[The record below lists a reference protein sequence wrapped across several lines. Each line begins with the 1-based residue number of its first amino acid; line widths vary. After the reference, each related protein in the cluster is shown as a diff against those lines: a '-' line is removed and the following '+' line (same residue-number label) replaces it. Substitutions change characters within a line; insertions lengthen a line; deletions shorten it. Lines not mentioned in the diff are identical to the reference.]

1 MPRGSIVKINSGN
14 FYVKNGNKIV
24 VCHASGKLRDFSIIP
39 FVGDEVVY
47 EELEL
52 DKGYIKEIMKRKNSL
67 VRPPV
72 SNVDQALI
80 VVSLKE
86 PDFSSLLLEKMIL
99 QVLDN
104 EIIPVIYFSKVDKVK
119 DLSKYQKYFDYYD
132 SLGIKCYFGNSLN
145 LENKKI
151 LEEIFKDKRTILTGQ
166 SGAGKSTLLNALDA
180 NLNLKTG
187 DFSFSLG
194 RGKHTTREV
203 EFMEICGGLVADTPG
218 FSSLSLNIDSLRL
231 ACIYPGFTSFG
242 ECKFRGCL
250 HDKEIGCKIKDD
262 VENKRILK
270 ESYQNYLKILN
281 DIKQGGR
288 RG

>member
-1 MPRGSIVKINSGN
+1 
-14 FYVKNGNKIV
+14 
-24 VCHASGKLRDFSIIP
+24 
-39 FVGDEVVY
+39 
-47 EELEL
+47 
-52 DKGYIKEIMKRKNSL
+52 
-67 VRPPV
+67 
-72 SNVDQALI
+72 
-80 VVSLKE
+80 
-86 PDFSSLLLEKMIL
+86 MIL

-104 EIIPVIYFSKVDKVK
+104 DITPVIYFSKVDKVK
-119 DLSKYQKYFDYYD
+119 EKDLLKYKKYFDYYE
-132 SLGIKCYFGNSLN
+132 SLGIKCYLGNSLN
-145 LENKKI
+145 LENKKV
-151 LEEIFKDKRTILTGQ
+151 LEEIFKEKRTILTGQ
-166 SGAGKSTLLNALDA
+166 SGAGKSTLLNALDS

-218 FSSLSLNIDSLRL
+218 FSSLSLAIDSLRL
-231 ACIYPGFTSFG
+231 ACIYPGFTNFG

-250 HDKEIGCKIKDD
+250 HDKEIGCKIKEE
-262 VENKRILK
+262 VEAGKILK